1 MSNLFLKILNMSISA
16 SWLVLAVLVLRFA
29 LKKAPKWANVLLWG
43 IVAVRLICP
52 FTIESSVSL
61 IPDSVGSGELVSEW
75 IDDYIDDIDIHHPD
89 SAYFD
94 AAIGAGREPVSD
106 GEGGYYVVTKHDQ
119 LGEPA
124 TIENTV
130 IPVLSIVWVTGM
142 SILALYTV
150 ISYFRLRRKVD
161 TAIRHKDNI
170 FQSENVSSPFVLGIL
185 KPRIYLPF
193 SMNAQNLE
201 HVVAHEQAH
210 IRRKDHWWKPLGFLL
225 LTIHWFHPLMWLAYV
240 LLCRDIEL
248 ACDEKVIKGLDNEH
262 RADYTQALVACS
274 VGRRMIAACPLAF
287 GEVGVK
293 ERVKSVMNYKKP
305 AFWIVLVSVVACIA
319 VAACFLTNP
328 KAQETREISDLLIP
342 GTKWQYQITGD
353 SDFPVD
359 ASFAVREDTSIVGTI
374 KKEEEIT
381 DFCIMYRVRGAAGWA
396 EFYGCT
402 PEVRQELDSEE
413 YLLFTAAFHAENGKL
428 VFRMTDGHGLSYF
441 GAREVTFAQVTGKD
455 SITRATK
462 WFDYL
467 AAPDEMDW
475 SGRLEINLPEFPEV
489 TFRWYPE
496 KIEAVT
502 SDGITPLYTGMPIW
516 NTYFC
521 DLTGDGLPELCST
534 LSFGSGMIDNRV
546 IIYDY
551 ANGVSHTLE
560 DRGNYDYTLRL
571 NDSDGRLYAEQ
582 KIYNSEELVAS
593 GPLVFQDGRFRIEGN
608 TGEQRIVFQ
617 AKLLE
622 IHDSYYLVEPAEN
635 SLERNSASRIEV
647 PMKNM
652 SPSPEPQVGD
662 ILEIVYNGEVLE
674 TFPGRLVKVFSI
686 RVVKEQE

>member
-1 MSNLFLKILNMSISA
+1 M
-16 SWLVLAVLVLRFA
+16 
-29 LKKAPKWANVLLWG
+29 
-43 IVAVRLICP
+43 
-52 FTIESSVSL
+52 
-61 IPDSVGSGELVSEW
+61 
-75 IDDYIDDIDIHHPD
+75 
-89 SAYFD
+89 
-94 AAIGAGREPVSD
+94 
-106 GEGGYYVVTKHDQ
+106 
-119 LGEPA
+119 
-124 TIENTV
+124 
-130 IPVLSIVWVTGM
+130 
-142 SILALYTV
+142 
-150 ISYFRLRRKVD
+150 
-161 TAIRHKDNI
+161 
-170 FQSENVSSPFVLGIL
+170 
-185 KPRIYLPF
+185 
-193 SMNAQNLE
+193 
-201 HVVAHEQAH
+201 
-210 IRRKDHWWKPLGFLL
+210 
-225 LTIHWFHPLMWLAYV
+225 
-240 LLCRDIEL
+240 
-248 ACDEKVIKGLDNEH
+248 
-262 RADYTQALVACS
+262 
-274 VGRRMIAACPLAF
+274 
-287 GEVGVK
+287 
-293 ERVKSVMNYKKP
+293 
-305 AFWIVLVSVVACIA
+305 
-319 VAACFLTNP
+319 
-328 KAQETREISDLLIP
+328 
-342 GTKWQYQITGD
+342 
-353 SDFPVD
+353 
-359 ASFAVREDTSIVGTI
+359 
-374 KKEEEIT
+374 
-381 DFCIMYRVRGAAGWA
+381 A

-455 SITRATK
+455 SNTRATK

-516 NTYFC
+516 NAYFC

-551 ANGVSHTLE
+551 GNGVSHTLE

-662 ILEIVYNGEVLE
+662 ILEIAYNGEVLE

-686 RVVKEQE
+686 RIVKEQE